1 MIDDSEY
8 EVNGK
13 ILLQTSCL
21 KAGTAEN
28 SKTSIKTETFWL
40 VNAEDTRLSG
50 ASGRF

>member
-8 EVNGK
+8 EVNRK

-28 SKTSIKTETFWL
+28 SKTSIKKLF
-40 VNAEDTRLSG
+40 G
-50 ASGRF
+50 